1 MKINFEILTYF
12 DINPV
17 WLKTKIEMA
26 YFRTLK
32 VNEAEDDTWLGGAR
46 K

>member
-17 WLKTKIEMA
+17 WLKTKIEVA
-26 YFRTLK
+26 YFQTLK
-32 VNEAEDDTWLGGAR
+32 INDVYARGGAR
-46 K
+46 E